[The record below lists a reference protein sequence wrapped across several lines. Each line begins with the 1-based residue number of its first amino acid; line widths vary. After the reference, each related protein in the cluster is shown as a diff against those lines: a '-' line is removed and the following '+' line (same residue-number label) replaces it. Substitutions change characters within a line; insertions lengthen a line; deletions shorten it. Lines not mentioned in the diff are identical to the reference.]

1 MSDYKIFVFDLET
14 TGLPLKIRGD
24 YTNNEKYN
32 SSRMLE
38 IGWKVMNETGE
49 ILKSENQYIIP
60 EIPSEFAIHP
70 VAASLNKLSV
80 DIIKNKGI
88 TLESIADKLVQDIK
102 ECTMMIAHN
111 AEFDVN
117 ILMNECHRRNLQD
130 LLSTIKGCKVV
141 CSKELFIQK
150 FNGGRWK
157 GSSLDD
163 MYYFFFKEKRTNQHN
178 TDTDTADLC
187 RCVVKLNCS

>member
-1 MSDYKIFVFDLET
+1 MSERKIFVFDLET
-14 TGLPLKIRGD
+14 TGLPLRVKGD
-24 YTNNEKYN
+24 YTNNEKFN
-32 SSRMLE
+32 TSRLLE
-38 IGWKVMNETGE
+38 IGWKVMNEVGE

-60 EIPSEFAIHP
+60 EMPSEFAIHP

-80 DIIKNKGI
+80 EIIKNKGI

-102 ECTMMIAHN
+102 ECKMIIAHN

-117 ILMNECHRRNLQD
+117 ILMNECHRRNLQT
-130 LLSTIKGCKVV
+130 LLSAIKECKVV

-150 FNGGRWK
+150 FNKKWK
-157 GSSLDD
+157 GSSLDN

-187 RCVVKLNCS
+187 RCVVKLLN